1 MFQHAA
7 SFNAQVRTWKF
18 AVSRHAGRAT
28 SREKI
33 FPSTIKQEGTDG

>member
-18 AVSRHAGRAT
+18 AVSRHADRAA

-33 FPSTIKQEGTDG
+33 FPARL